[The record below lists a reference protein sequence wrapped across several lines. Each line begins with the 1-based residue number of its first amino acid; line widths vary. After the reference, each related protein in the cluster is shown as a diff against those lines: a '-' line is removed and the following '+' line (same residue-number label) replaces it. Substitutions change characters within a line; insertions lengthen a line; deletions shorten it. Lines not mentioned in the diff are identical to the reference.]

1 MVNEIAKYEFTE
13 TSGTTLDDSSGNNY
27 DATLNELVFADG
39 FWQPSGS
46 SPSPDWGT
54 PGGNGGPY
62 GSSNSIKSY
71 QFISFEKNIFYIIL
85 VLYPIVVLTLK
96 ILV

>member
-1 MVNEIAKYEFTE
+1 MVNEIAKYDFTE

-27 DATLNELVFADG
+27 DAILNELIFADG

-71 QFISFEKNIFYIIL
+71 QFVSGEKNIFYMIL
-85 VLYPIVVLTLK
+85 VLYLIVVLTLK